1 MRARRSPARAEIVP
15 DPAGTAAPRIGIA
28 HGTIVSRDAIGHD
41 VLGMA
46 AVLAEGGF
54 RVVLIADH
62 FGADLPEEI
71 ETLSVADAVSQRDVD
86 VLVYHH
92 SILWQNGETLLR
104 GLGARRLLRYHNVT
118 PPEFFIDYS
127 GHYAELCT
135 AGRAQ
140 TARLVK
146 LLSRT
151 DRVCAVSAYNAAELQ
166 EAGAREVLISPPFT
180 PVVARPTPRRSLPKP
195 PYQALFIGRIAPNKG
210 HFDLLNVMAA
220 YVARFGPGIGLTVV
234 GGSDEQLVGYRYLLD
249 AQIDQ
254 LGLRGVVT
262 LLGPVDHATLEALF
276 EESSVFLCMSQ
287 HEGFCVPVIEAQALG
302 LPVVSVDT
310 TALGETIGA
319 GQLVVPAPH
328 SREDYLYIARLIH
341 AACTDPMLR
350 QSVIQAGYRNLLTRF
365 NAAEVADRF
374 MAALVPLLEPR
385 P

>member
-1 MRARRSPARAEIVP
+1 MQVLRRPESLR
-15 DPAGTAAPRIGIA
+15 DPADAEAPLIGLA

-41 VLGMA
+41 ILGMA
-46 AVLAEGGF
+46 SVLAEGGF
-54 RVVLIADH
+54 RVVLIGDH
-62 FGADLPEEI
+62 FGPDLPKELEQ
-71 ETLSVADAVSQRDVD
+71 LSVAEAVSRRDVD

-92 SILWQNGETLLR
+92 SILWQDGETLLR

-118 PPEFFIDYS
+118 PPAFFADYS

-146 LLSRT
+146 LLGRT
-151 DRVCAVSAYNAAELQ
+151 DRFCADSAYNAAELQ

-180 PVVARPTPRRSLPKP
+180 PVVARPMPRRSLPKP

-210 HFDLLNVMAA
+210 HFDLINVMAA
-220 YVARFGPGIGLTVV
+220 YVARFGPGIRLVVV
-234 GGSDEQLVGYRYLLD
+234 GGSDDHLIGYRYLLE

-262 LLGPVDHATLEALF
+262 LQAPVDHATLEALF
-276 EESSVFLCMSQ
+276 EDSSVFLCTSH

-328 SREDYLYIARLIH
+328 AREDYLYIARLIH

-374 MAALVPLLEPR
+374 MAALVPLLEPG